1 MVLIK
6 KLYTMKRTLL
16 ASLAG
21 AITGFIYGWVVYG
34 MLLMDYMQSNMTQYD
49 GLMKEESVAQILG
62 YFVSNFASALLL
74 TIVFSRWANINTPIA
89 GLKTGALFGFL
100 ICLGI
105 DVMFMTGM
113 NLYTTQSLIVD
124 IIAGTGMWAATGA
137 VCALVLGK
145 VKD

>member
-1 MVLIK
+1 MK
-6 KLYTMKRTLL
+6 KTVL

-21 AITGFIYGWVVYG
+21 ALTGFIYGWVVYG

-74 TIVFSRWANINTPIA
+74 TLVFSRWANISTPMA
-89 GLKTGALFGFL
+89 GLKTGALFGVL
-100 ICLGI
+100 IAVGI
-105 DVMFMTGM
+105 DVMFMTSM
-113 NLYTTQSLIVD
+113 NLYTTPSLVVD
-124 IIAGTGMWAATGA
+124 IIVGTGMWAATGA
-137 VCALVLGK
+137 VSALVLGK

>member
-1 MVLIK
+1 MK
-6 KLYTMKRTLL
+6 KTLL

-21 AITGFIYGWVVYG
+21 AFTGFIYGWVVYG
-34 MLLMDYMQSNMTQYD
+34 MLLMGYMQSNMTEYP

-74 TIVFSRWANINTPIA
+74 SLVFSRWANINTPLA
-89 GLKTGALFGFL
+89 GLKTGALFGIL
-100 ICLGI
+100 ICFGI
-105 DVMFMTGM
+105 DIMFMTGM
-113 NLYTTQSLIVD
+113 NLYTTSSLIVD

-137 VCALVLGK
+137 VSAFVLGK